1 MTSPAAAV
9 RLIGWDDE
17 ATARY
22 FEAFCLSHSRYA
34 EANRALVERADLR
47 PGQRVLDLGA
57 GIGGTAEA
65 ALPEIGE
72 AGRIVCAE
80 PSAAMRSLGLRRLD
94 DERVEWRAGWPGAGD
109 RFDRVLCGAG
119 IWQMLP
125 LEWTFARIRDLLVP
139 GGALVFNI
147 PGLYLGRPDAAGGG
161 HDPLLLELPALLAAR
176 PPVPHPAEL
185 PGLPDAAAIPRLLE
199 EAGLRPEPWDFTVR
213 LTQAAYRDWL
223 KIPLMTNYLLPDLD
237 ADERAARIDAAF
249 ALVDAHSWRRE
260 AWLGWT
266 AWR

>member
-1 MTSPAAAV
+1 MTSLAPAGIS
-9 RLIGWDDE
+9 IGWDDE
-17 ATARY
+17 VTAQYYETFCLRHARY
-22 FEAFCLSHSRYA
+22 AA
-34 EANRALVERADLR
+34 ANRALVERADLR

-65 ALPEIGE
+65 ALSRIGE
-72 AGRIVCAE
+72 TGRVVCAE
-80 PSAAMRSLGLRRLD
+80 PSAAMRSLGRRRLND
-94 DERVEWRAGWPGAGD
+94 PRVEWPAEWPDIGD
-109 RFDRVLCGAG
+109 SFDRVLCGAG

-125 LEWTFARIRDLLVP
+125 LERTFAWISGLLAP

-147 PGLYLGRPDAAGGG
+147 PGLYLGQPDAPGGG
-161 HDPLLLELPALLAAR
+161 DDPQLLELPALLAEESA
-176 PPVPHPAEL
+176 PLAPADF
-185 PGLPDAAAIPRLLE
+185 PAPPDAAAVERLLG
-199 EAGLRPEPWDFTVR
+199 EAGLRPEPWSFTLR
-213 LTQAAYRDWL
+213 ITQAAYRDWL

-249 ALVDAHSWRRE
+249 TLVDPHSWRWE

>member
-1 MTSPAAAV
+1 MTGSVAIG

-22 FEAFCLSHSRYA
+22 FEAFCARHERYA
-34 EANRALVERADLR
+34 EANRALVARADLR
-47 PGQRVLDLGA
+47 PGHRVLDLGA

-65 ALPEIGE
+65 ALPRIGE
-72 AGRIVCAE
+72 AGRSACVE
-80 PSAAMRSLGLRRLD
+80 PSAAMRSLGRRRVND
-94 DERVEWRAGWPGAGD
+94 ARVEWRDEWPCAGE

-125 LEWTFARIRDLLVP
+125 LEGTVAKIGELLAP
-139 GGALVFNI
+139 GGALVFNV
-147 PGLYLGRPDAAGGG
+147 PGLYLGQPDAPGEGD
-161 HDPLLLELPALLAAR
+161 DPHLLGLPALLANRSAQLA
-176 PPVPHPAEL
+176 PPGL
-185 PGLPDAAAIPRLLE
+185 PGLPDATAVARLLG
-199 EAGLRPEPWDFTVR
+199 EAGFRPEPWRFKLR

-249 ALVDAHSWRRE
+249 SLVDPHSWRWE

>member
-1 MTSPAAAV
+1 MTSPALAAHP
-9 RLIGWDDE
+9 IGWDDE

-22 FEAFCLSHSRYA
+22 FEAFCVRHARYA
-34 EANRALVERADLR
+34 EANQALVERADLR

-65 ALPEIGE
+65 ALSRIGE
-72 AGRIVCAE
+72 TGRIVCAE
-80 PSAAMRSLGLRRLD
+80 PSAAMRSLGRRRVSD
-94 DERVEWRAGWPGAGD
+94 SRVEWQTEWPGPGE

-125 LEWTFARIRDLLVP
+125 LEWTFARISGLLTT

-147 PGLYLGRPDAAGGG
+147 PGLYLGQPDAPGGG
-161 HDPLLLELPALLAAR
+161 DDPQLLELPALLARRSTLLA
-176 PPVPHPAEL
+176 PAGL
-185 PGLPDAAAIPRLLE
+185 PGLPDAAAIARLLG
-199 EAGLRPEPWDFTVR
+199 EAGLRPEPWGFRVR
-213 LTQAAYRDWL
+213 LIQAAYRDWL

-249 ALVDAHSWRRE
+249 TLVDPHSWRWE